1 MIQFFHNIF
10 SSDCFEDNVKYFGDG
25 FMERIGQK
33 YVVYENAEECQKACQ
48 KYEECKDFT
57 FQEPYKTCSLWTLLT
72 RKEYAL
78 DHVSGKK
85 FCKGLNSLTC
95 SSYFLC

>member
-1 MIQFFHNIF
+1 
-10 SSDCFEDNVKYFGDG
+10 
-25 FMERIGQK
+25 MERIGQK

-85 FCKGLNSLTC
+85 FCKGLNSFTC
-95 SSYFLC
+95 FPYFNII